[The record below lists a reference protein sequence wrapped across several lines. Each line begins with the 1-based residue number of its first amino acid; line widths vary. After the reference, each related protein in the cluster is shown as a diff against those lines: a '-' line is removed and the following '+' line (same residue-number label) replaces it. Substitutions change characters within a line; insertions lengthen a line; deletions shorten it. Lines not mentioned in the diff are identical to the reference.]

1 MTAQKQV
8 EESTGEAMTLNLT
21 DLGSVGILRVL
32 ETVTKQGAINIS
44 HLSRKTGLNH
54 IGVDHHVNKLVELG
68 LVEERWYGKI
78 RMIKPAFFTLDI
90 QFKKG
95 FGVNMKLTEA

>member
-8 EESTGEAMTLNLT
+8 EESRGGAMTLDLT

-32 ETVTKQGAINIS
+32 ETVTKQGTINIR

-54 IGVDHHVNKLVELG
+54 TGVDSHVRKLVELG

-78 RMIKPAFFTLDI
+78 RMIRPAFFTLDSH
-90 QFKKG
+90 FKKG
-95 FGVNMKLTEA
+95 HGVSMKLIEA

>member
-8 EESTGEAMTLNLT
+8 EASKGGVMTLNLT

-32 ETVTKQGAINIS
+32 ETVTKQGTINIS

-54 IGVDHHVNKLVELG
+54 TGVDNHVKKLVELG
-68 LVEERWYGKI
+68 LVEEKRYGTI
-78 RMIKPAFFTLDI
+78 RMIKPAFHTFNI
-90 QFKKG
+90 RFKRAI
-95 FGVNMKLTEA
+95 GVTMQIGD